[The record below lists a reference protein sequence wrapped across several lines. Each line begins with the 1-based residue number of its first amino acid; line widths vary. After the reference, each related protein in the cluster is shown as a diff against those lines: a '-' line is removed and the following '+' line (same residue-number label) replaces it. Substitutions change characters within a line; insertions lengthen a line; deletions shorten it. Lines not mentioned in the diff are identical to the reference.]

1 MPPLQFRSI
10 WISDLHLG
18 TRNLQSEQLLDFLQK
33 TESEYLYLVGD
44 ILDLLQARR
53 KWYWPR
59 INDRIVQAVLDKAK
73 NGTRVVYIPGNHDH
87 VLRRFYGMVFNNVRI
102 SNKVVHETADGRRY
116 LVIHGDKFDP
126 VVQNSPWL
134 ATIGSMLYNL
144 ALTLNRFCN
153 LGRRRMG
160 YEYRSVSSWLKHQVK
175 IVVNYMGRFEEVVAQ
190 EGMDNQVDGLICGHI
205 HRAGI
210 REIGQV
216 LYSNSGDWVESCTAL
231 AENHNGRL
239 GLVQWPDQRAL
250 TLPVTT
256 SVYEDLYRDRCL
268 ASPN

>member
-153 LGRRRMG
+153 LGRRRMRAIDAG
-160 YEYRSVSSWLKHQVK
+160 IELVRDV
-175 IVVNYMGRFEEVVAQ
+175 G
-190 EGMDNQVDGLICGHI
+190 
-205 HRAGI
+205 RAGSA
-210 REIGQV
+210 RPHHHSAGKTLLRQAATPTGQP
-216 LYSNSGDWVESCTAL
+216 
-231 AENHNGRL
+231 GRDSWQ
-239 GLVQWPDQRAL
+239 GSKHR
-250 TLPVTT
+250 
-256 SVYEDLYRDRCL
+256 
-268 ASPN
+268 